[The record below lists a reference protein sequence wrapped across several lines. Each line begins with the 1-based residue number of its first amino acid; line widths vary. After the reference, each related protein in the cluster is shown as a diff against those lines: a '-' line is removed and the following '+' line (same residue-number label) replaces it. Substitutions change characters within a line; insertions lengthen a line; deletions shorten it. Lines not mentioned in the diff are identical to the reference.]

1 MQFIADIIDQMDL
14 ALDQLSVRDRN
25 FDRFALMLIDNAVE
39 LTLHR
44 FVQDKA
50 NENEM
55 WGKWSKPKYNP
66 QDIQKARSQNFD
78 QKVKFALKYGL
89 CSQEAFT
96 SILNMHS
103 IRNTAFHQ
111 GKRHEGILHSA
122 TSFYFSIACNVC
134 QRYKPFGWCSSNDNY
149 THRARKYLGNASVI
163 KAEVVVPEAF
173 LRLEEVVNS
182 MKWDIISDLSK
193 DLESTIN
200 EVDDQIQF
208 LSEHSSDKSNRNQ
221 VIIDCQAWP
230 FAFSE
235 KAKMFARERGC
246 TEKTVGS
253 YVEWI
258 KLNYKWTI
266 NTDPIPGWKKRLDSL
281 QQEKNK
287 HSALNKYC
295 DFMKQT
301 NEIRDKILDAAA
313 QLDAHID

>member
-1 MQFIADIIDQMDL
+1 
-14 ALDQLSVRDRN
+14 
-25 FDRFALMLIDNAVE
+25 
-39 LTLHR
+39 
-44 FVQDKA
+44 
-50 NENEM
+50 
-55 WGKWSKPKYNP
+55 
-66 QDIQKARSQNFD
+66 
-78 QKVKFALKYGL
+78 
-89 CSQEAFT
+89 
-96 SILNMHS
+96 
-103 IRNTAFHQ
+103 
-111 GKRHEGILHSA
+111 
-122 TSFYFSIACNVC
+122 
-134 QRYKPFGWCSSNDNY
+134 
-149 THRARKYLGNASVI
+149 
-163 KAEVVVPEAF
+163 
-173 LRLEEVVNS
+173 

-313 QLDAHID
+313 QLDAHIDNLVDQARGN